1 MVKQAPTLGRMLV
14 MVSFALSCFGLI
26 LFLWL
31 AFGGPVPLQ
40 SKGFRF
46 HASFAE
52 ATQLAKEADV
62 RISGVSV
69 GKVKSITPDKS
80 NGRADTVIQLD
91 PKYAPIPKDSH
102 AILRQKTLLG
112 ETYVELTPG
121 HRSAGLV
128 KENGTLAQS
137 QISPTVELDEIFR
150 AFDPKTRAAFQNWM
164 QQLAIGTTGRGRDI
178 NEALGA
184 LAPLSEN
191 ADQLLEVLNSQS
203 SAVRRLVR
211 NTGDVSLAL
220 SERDHQLSSLVKSSN
235 TVFTTTAQR
244 NKELTQT
251 FTALPTFEREG
262 KATVE
267 RLTTFSQKTNP
278 LVTQLRPAAKEFSPT
293 FVDLQRLSPDL
304 KSLFHDLDPL
314 ITRSATGLPATT
326 KFLDELHPL
335 LRQFD
340 PALRQLNPILGFIGR
355 YKDEL
360 NSFFAN
366 TVAATEATTIPPG
379 GSVHDKVHYLRTT
392 NPINLENL
400 ALYGKRP
407 GTNRTNPYPF
417 PGAYRNLKDGLLVY
431 DDRQCDSAV
440 PILGPVAGL
449 AGLLGGFGQQLL
461 DTLSGIKGSAVTGAI
476 APKCKL
482 QGKFT
487 VNGKTTQF
495 PQVTASSG
503 TIARGAHSK

>member
-1 MVKQAPTLGRMLV
+1 MQKQAPTAGRLLV
-14 MVSFALSCFGLI
+14 MVGFALSCFGLL

-40 SKGFRF
+40 SKGYRF

-80 NGRADTVIQLD
+80 NGRADTVIELD
-91 PKYAPIPKDSH
+91 PRYAPITKDAR

-121 HRSAGLV
+121 SKKAGSV
-128 KENGTLAQS
+128 PENGSLGRAQV
-137 QISPTVELDEIFR
+137 SPTVELDEIFR

-164 QQLAIGTTGRGRDI
+164 QQLAIGTKGRGADI
-178 NEALGA
+178 NAALGA
-184 LAPLSEN
+184 LGPLAEN
-191 ADQLLEVLNSQS
+191 GDQLLEVLNSQS

-220 SERDHQLSSLVKSSN
+220 SERDHQLRSLVTNSN
-235 TVFTTTAQR
+235 TVFKTTALR
-244 NKELTQT
+244 NEELTAA
-251 FTALPTFEREG
+251 FKALPTFEKEG
-262 KATVE
+262 KATVD
-267 RLTTFSQKTNP
+267 RLTTFSKSANP
-278 LVTQLRPAAKEFSPT
+278 LITQLRPAAKEFSPT

-304 KSLFHDLDPL
+304 KALFRDLDPL
-314 ITRSATGLPATT
+314 IVKSKKGLPATT

-335 LRQFD
+335 LREFD
-340 PALRQLNPILGFIGR
+340 PDLRQLNPLLSFVGR
-355 YKDEL
+355 YPDEL
-360 NSFFAN
+360 TSFFAN
-366 TVAATEATTIPPG
+366 TVAATQATSIPPG
-379 GSVHDKVHYLRTT
+379 GTVANKVHYLRTT

-400 ALYGKRP
+400 ALYGKRI
-407 GTNRTNPYPF
+407 GTNRPNPYEF
-417 PGAYRNLKDGLLVY
+417 PGAFRDLKNGLKVY
-431 DDRQCDSAV
+431 DNRECDSAV
-440 PILGPVAGL
+440 PVLGPVAGL
-449 AGLLGGFGQQLL
+449 AGLLGNFGQQLL
-461 DTLSGIKGSAVTGAI
+461 DTLANVKASPITGAI
-476 APKCKL
+476 APKCVQ

-503 TIARGAHSK
+503 AIARSSRSK